1 MVGPAGSG
9 KSRSIS
15 TARAAWESAGVR
27 VRGVAPSAVAAGVLS
42 EQAGLSS
49 ETVARF
55 LLDASLGQARLRRGE
70 VVVCDEASMVATKDL
85 ALLVTFVHRAEAKL
99 VLVGDHLQLGAV
111 GAGGLFR
118 LLVADA
124 RTA

>member
-1 MVGPAGSG
+1 M
-9 KSRSIS
+9 
-15 TARAAWESAGVR
+15 
-27 VRGVAPSAVAAGVLS
+27 
-42 EQAGLSS
+42 
-49 ETVARF
+49 ARF